1 MYMQKI
7 TLLIGLAI
15 AGLGFQAQAQAQ
27 ESILDSLVKGCQ
39 TELETYCSDVTPG
52 NKRLLACIYAHQ
64 DKLSG
69 QCEFALYDASVQL
82 ERAVAALT
90 YAASECSGDLQKF
103 CTSVAQGEGRLVSCL
118 NENEAEVTARC
129 TQALKDVGLK

>member
-1 MYMQKI
+1 MYLQKTI
-7 TLLIGLAI
+7 LLIGLAI
-15 AGLGFQAQAQAQ
+15 ASLGFHAQAQ
-27 ESILDSLVKGCQ
+27 ESILNSLAKGCQ
-39 TELETYCSDVTPG
+39 TELETYCASVTPG

-90 YAASECSGDLQKF
+90 YAASECSSDLQKF
-103 CTSVAQGEGRLVSCL
+103 CSGVAQGEGRLVSCL
-118 NENEAEVTARC
+118 NDNEAEVTARC
-129 TQALKDVGLK
+129 VQAMKDVGLK